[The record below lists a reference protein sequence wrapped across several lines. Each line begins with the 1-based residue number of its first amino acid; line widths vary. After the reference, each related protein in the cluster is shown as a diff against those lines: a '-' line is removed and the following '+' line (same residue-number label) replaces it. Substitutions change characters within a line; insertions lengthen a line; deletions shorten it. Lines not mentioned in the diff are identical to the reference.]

1 MKQIHADLW
10 QTKIYSSGMLNCYAY
25 FLATSAGNVLFY
37 STNDEEEFT
46 HMESLGGIKYQLLT
60 HRDEAGPSLARIK
73 NRFNSKLM
81 FSELESEAIAKHARA
96 DLFFET
102 EDHKLD
108 DIQVIHTPG
117 HTKGSVCFFYQSPH
131 GKSYLFT
138 GDTFFQWNGE
148 WATLICDG
156 AGGSKDALKSSLQ
169 KLRNLRPDVVMSS
182 GFVGDIALVEP
193 TEQEWTQAID
203 DEINKLS

>member
-1 MKQIHADLW
+1 MKQIYPDLW

-25 FLATSAGNVLFY
+25 FLTTPAGNILFY
-37 STNDEEEFT
+37 NTNDEAELT
-46 HMESLGGIKYQLLT
+46 HMENLGGIKYQLIT

-81 FSELESEAIAKHARA
+81 FSELESEAIAKHAPA
-96 DLFFET
+96 DQFFEQ

-117 HTKGSVCFFYQSPH
+117 HTQGSVCFFYPSPH

-138 GDTFFQWNGE
+138 GDTFFQWHGE
-148 WATLICDG
+148 WATLVLNS
-156 AGGSKDALKSSLQ
+156 AGGSKEALQNSLQ
-169 KLRNLRPDVVMSS
+169 KLRDLKPDVVMSS
-182 GFVGDIALVEP
+182 GFVGDVALVEP
-193 TEQEWTQAID
+193 TEMEWRQAID
-203 DEINKLS
+203 NEINKLS